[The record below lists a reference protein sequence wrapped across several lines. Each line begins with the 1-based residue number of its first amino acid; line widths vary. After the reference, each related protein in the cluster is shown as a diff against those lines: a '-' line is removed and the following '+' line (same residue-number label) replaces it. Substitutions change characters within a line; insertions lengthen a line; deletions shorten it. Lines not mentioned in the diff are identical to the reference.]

1 MRLPQPLCRHYC
13 AHDVRDHPRQRVTD
27 SPSQTPLPRLPAA
40 VSRSGISPQARLALR
55 QWLGDVDRWF
65 AEAFAAGVSTDE
77 LVHRRATALHGLL
90 RHIWTAIVGDAAGAA
105 LYAVGGFGRGEQ
117 FPRSDIDLLVLVDAP
132 PQGSLA
138 RSLETLFT
146 CLWDFGLKPGHAV
159 RTVEQCRELARSDAS
174 VYTSL
179 LDGRRL
185 AGSERFDLAW
195 AALLGD
201 ASLWPPAEYLAAK
214 RAEQEQRH
222 ARYNDTA
229 YNLEPNLKEGPGGLR
244 SLHVIAWLARR
255 LFGLADWRALPQQEL
270 LFGNEV
276 AAVDAARAVLWRTRF
291 ALHLLAGRPEDRLLF
306 DYQRELARR
315 LGYEDEHAQNLG
327 VEQFMQDYFRAAI
340 TLERTNAAF
349 LQRCE
354 EALAE
359 PVLFAAEPVGEHF
372 LAIGER
378 LDLRDQELFLR
389 RPAALI
395 EIFVALAE
403 NPALKGLRAQ
413 ALARLQ
419 AAVELHGDALR
430 DDPAVQSAF
439 LRLLRLGAAAVPA
452 LARMSRH
459 GLLAQYLPAFGKV
472 VGRMQYDLFHV
483 YTVDEHTLRVLR
495 IVARFADAQASR
507 EFALGHEVYQRVAR
521 PELLLLAALFHDIA
535 KGRGG
540 DHSELGEVEA
550 RAFCYRLNLPASE
563 AELVAWLVRWHLLMS
578 VTAQRQDITDP
589 DVVHRF
595 AVQVGEW
602 ERLDLLYLLTCADI
616 AGTSPKLWNSWKD
629 RLLADL
635 YVAARYVL
643 RAGLER
649 PPQTAAQVDECRVQA
664 REILRADA
672 VDEAAVAQLWAVFPD
687 QAFLRYHPEQVAW
700 QTRAILACEP
710 GDLPLVAIQSDGVR
724 GGSEIFVYAEDRDGL
739 FATVAAT
746 LDRLSLS
753 VQEARVLTTAS
764 GMSLDTFLVLDTQG
778 RALDDSDR
786 VERVQRE
793 LQRALQ
799 QHPYRP
805 QLARRP
811 LARPLRHFHMAPRIA
826 FRTDAASGRTQLS
839 LVCSDRPGLLAV
851 VALAL
856 REARVRVH
864 DARIATFGERAEDF
878 FQITDQHDRPLTPA
892 AEQALLQALRA
903 RLDSEAA
910 GKPKETHASP

>member
-1 MRLPQPLCRHYC
+1 MS
-13 AHDVRDHPRQRVTD
+13 A
-27 SPSQTPLPRLPAA
+27 TPARPALPRLPAA
-40 VSRSGISPQARLALR
+40 VSRSGISPEARLALR

-65 AEAFAAGVSTDE
+65 ADAFRDGVPADA
-77 LVHRRATALHGLL
+77 LVPLRAETLQRLL
-90 RHIWTAIVGDAAGAA
+90 RHIWIAIVGEAAGAA

-117 FPRSDIDLLVLVDAP
+117 FPRSDIDLLVLVEAP

-159 RTVEQCRELARSDAS
+159 RTLEQCRELAARDAS

-185 AGSERFDLAW
+185 AGSERFDAGWSSLRE
-195 AALLGD
+195 D
-201 ASLWPPAEYLAAK
+201 ETLWPPADYLAAK
-214 RAEQEQRH
+214 RQEQEQRY

-229 YNLEPNLKEGPGGLR
+229 YNLEPNLKDGPGGLR
-244 SLHVIAWLARR
+244 SLHVIAWLGQR
-255 LFGLADWRALPQQEL
+255 LFGVGDWREL
-270 LFGNEV
+270 EAQDLLGSAEV
-276 AAVDAARAVLWRTRF
+276 AAIDAARSVLWRTRF
-291 ALHLLAGRPEDRLLF
+291 ALHLLAPRLEDRLLF

-315 LGYEDEHAQNLG
+315 LGYEDEHANNLG
-327 VEQFMQDYFRAAI
+327 VEQFMQDYFRAAM
-340 TLERTNAAF
+340 TLERANAVF
-349 LQRCE
+349 LQRCD
-354 EALAE
+354 EALAA
-359 PVLFAAEPVGEHF
+359 PVLFAAEPVGDQF

-378 LDLRDQELFLR
+378 LDLREADLFVR

-395 EIFVALAE
+395 DIFIALAE
-403 NPALKGLRAQ
+403 NPGLKGLRAN

-419 AAVELHGDALR
+419 SAVEVHAERLR
-430 DDPAVQSAF
+430 DDPAVQAAF

-495 IVARFADAQASR
+495 IVARFAEAAASR
-507 EFALGHEVYQRVAR
+507 EFALGHEVYQRVAK

-550 RAFCYRLNLPASE
+550 RAFCYRLGLPASE
-563 AELVAWLVRWHLLMS
+563 TELVAWLVRWHLLMS

-649 PPQTAAQVDECRVQA
+649 PPQTSAQLAECQEQA
-664 REILRADA
+664 REILRADGLA
-672 VDEAAVAQLWAVFPD
+672 DADVDRLWNDFPE

-700 QTRAILACEP
+700 QTRLILAADAA
-710 GDLPLVAIQSDGVR
+710 DLPLVAIQSDGVR

-739 FATVAAT
+739 FATVSAT
-746 LDRLSLS
+746 LDRLNLS

-764 GMSLDTFLVLDTQG
+764 GMSLDTFLVLDAHG
-778 RALDDSDR
+778 RALAEAEH
-786 VERVQRE
+786 VERVRRE
-793 LQRALQ
+793 LVRALV

-805 QLARRP
+805 QLAKRP
-811 LARPLRHFHMAPRIA
+811 LARPLRHFQMAPRIA
-826 FRTDAASGRTQLS
+826 FRSDAATGRTQLS

-856 REARVRVH
+856 RERRVRIH

-878 FQITDQHDRPLTPA
+878 FQITDQNDRPLVPE
-892 AEQALLQALRA
+892 AEQALLQALRE
-903 RLDSEAA
+903 RLDPNAA
-910 GKPKETHASP
+910 GIAKEHHAST

>member
-1 MRLPQPLCRHYC
+1 MS
-13 AHDVRDHPRQRVTD
+13 A
-27 SPSQTPLPRLPAA
+27 TPARPALPRLPAA
-40 VSRSGISPQARLALR
+40 VPRSGISPEARLALR

-65 AEAFAAGVSTDE
+65 ADAFRDGVSADE
-77 LVHRRATALHGLL
+77 LIPLRATTLQRLL
-90 RHIWTAIVGDAAGAA
+90 RHIWIAIVGEAAGAA

-117 FPRSDIDLLVLVDAP
+117 FPRSDIDLLVLVEAS

-159 RTVEQCRELARSDAS
+159 RTLEQCRELAARDAS

-185 AGSERFDLAW
+185 AGSERFEAGW
-195 AALLGD
+195 SALRED
-201 ASLWPPAEYLAAK
+201 ATLWPPAQYLAAK
-214 RAEQEQRH
+214 RQEQELRY

-229 YNLEPNLKEGPGGLR
+229 YNLEPNLKDGPGGLR
-244 SLHVIAWLARR
+244 SLHVIAWLGQR
-255 LFGLADWRALPQQEL
+255 LFGVGDWRELQAQEL
-270 LFGNEV
+270 LSGAEV
-276 AAVDAARAVLWRTRF
+276 AAIDAARSVIWRTRF
-291 ALHLLAGRPEDRLLF
+291 ALHLLAPRLEDRLLF

-315 LGYEDEHAQNLG
+315 LGYEDEHADNLG
-327 VEQFMQDYFRAAI
+327 VEQFMQDYFRAAM
-340 TLERTNAAF
+340 TLERANAAF
-349 LQRCE
+349 LQRCD
-354 EALAE
+354 EALAA

-378 LDLRDQELFLR
+378 LDLREPDLFLR

-403 NPALKGLRAQ
+403 NPELKGLRAN

-419 AAVELHGDALR
+419 SAVEIHAEHLR
-430 DDPAVQSAF
+430 GDPAVQAAF
-439 LRLLRLGAAAVPA
+439 LRLLRHGAAAVPA

-495 IVARFADAQASR
+495 IVARFADANASR
-507 EFALGHEVYQRVAR
+507 EFALGHEVYQRVAK

-550 RAFCYRLNLPASE
+550 RAFCYRLGLPTSE
-563 AELVAWLVRWHLLMS
+563 TELVAWLVRWHLLMS

-649 PPQTAAQVDECRVQA
+649 PLQAAAQLVECQEQA
-664 REILRADA
+664 REILRADGLA
-672 VDEAAVAQLWAVFPD
+672 DTEVDALWRDFPE

-700 QTRAILACEP
+700 QTRLILAADAS
-710 GDLPLVAIQSDGVR
+710 DLPLVAIQSDGVR

-739 FATVAAT
+739 FATAAAT
-746 LDRLSLS
+746 LDRLNLS

-764 GMSLDTFLVLDTQG
+764 GMSLDTFLVLDAHG
-778 RALDDSDR
+778 RALGEAEH
-786 VERVQRE
+786 VERVRRE
-793 LQRALQ
+793 LVRALAQ
-799 QHPYRP
+799 QPYRP
-805 QLARRP
+805 QLAKRP
-811 LARPLRHFHMAPRIA
+811 LARPLRHFQMAPRIA
-826 FRTDAASGRTQLS
+826 FRTDAATGCTQLS

-851 VALAL
+851 VALVL
-856 REARVRVH
+856 RERRVRVH

-878 FQITDQHDRPLTPA
+878 FQITDQNDRPLTA
-892 AEQALLQALRA
+892 EAEQALLQALKT
-903 RLDSEAA
+903 RLDPNAA
-910 GKPKETHASP
+910 GIAKEHHAST

>member
-1 MRLPQPLCRHYC
+1 MSELPAR
-13 AHDVRDHPRQRVTD
+13 AA
-27 SPSQTPLPRLPAA
+27 LPRLPAA
-40 VSRSGISPQARLALR
+40 LPRSGISPQARLALR
-55 QWLGDVDRWF
+55 QWLGDADRWF
-65 AEAFAAGVSTDE
+65 ADAFRDGVGADE
-77 LVHRRATALHGLL
+77 LVPLRAAALQQLM
-90 RHIWTAIVGDAAGAA
+90 RHIWTAIVGEAAGAA

-117 FPRSDIDLLVLVDAP
+117 FPRSDMDLLVLVEAP

-159 RTVEQCRELARSDAS
+159 RTLAQCRELAAQDAS

-179 LDGRRL
+179 LDGKRIG
-185 AGSERFDLAW
+185 GSERFDAAWSELLAD
-195 AALLGD
+195 AA
-201 ASLWPPAEYLAAK
+201 LWPPAAYLQAK
-214 RAEQEQRH
+214 REEQEQRH

-229 YNLEPNLKEGPGGLR
+229 YNLEPNLKDGPGGLR
-244 SLHVIAWLARR
+244 SLHVIGWLARR
-255 LFGLADWRALPQQEL
+255 LFGLTDWRGLQQSGL
-270 LFGNEV
+270 LAAAEV
-276 AAVDAARAVLWRTRF
+276 AAIDAARAVLWRTRF
-291 ALHLLAGRPEDRLLF
+291 ALHLLARRPEDRLLF

-340 TLERTNAAF
+340 TLERANAAF
-349 LQRCE
+349 LQRCD

-378 LDLRDQELFLR
+378 LDLRDPQLFER

-395 EIFVALAE
+395 EIFTALAE

-419 AAVELHGDALR
+419 AALEWQGQALR
-430 DDPAVQSAF
+430 DDPAVQAAF

-495 IVARFADAQASR
+495 IVARFAAAESSR
-507 EFALGHEVYQRVAR
+507 EFALGFEIYQRVAK

-550 RAFCYRLNLPASE
+550 RAFCYRLGLPASE

-589 DVVHRF
+589 EIVHRF

-649 PPQTAAQVDECRVQA
+649 PPQTAAQVAECQA
-664 REILRADA
+664 QALEILRSDGVA
-672 VDEAAVAQLWAVFPD
+672 EAGVLDLWADFPE
-687 QAFLRYHPEQVAW
+687 QAFLRYHPEQLAW
-700 QTRAILACEP
+700 QTRAILDTDPAE
-710 GDLPLVAIQSDGVR
+710 LPLIAIQSDGVR
-724 GGSEIFVYAEDRDGL
+724 GGSEIFVYAADRDGL

-746 LDRLSLS
+746 LDRLNLS

-764 GMSLDTFLVLDTQG
+764 GMSLDTFLVLDSHG
-778 RALDDSDR
+778 RALDDAER
-786 VERVQRE
+786 VERVRRE
-793 LQRALQ
+793 LGRCLAQ
-799 QHPYRP
+799 QPYRP
-805 QLARRP
+805 QLARRQ
-811 LARPLRHFHMAPRIA
+811 LARPLKHFQMAPRIT
-826 FRTDAASGRTQLS
+826 FRPDSATGRTQLS
-839 LVCSDRPGLLAV
+839 LVCSDRPGLLAM

-856 REARVRVH
+856 REQQVRVH

-878 FQITDQHDRPLTPA
+878 FQITDQNDRPLPAA
-892 AEQALLQALRA
+892 AEQALLKALQA
-903 RLDSEAA
+903 RLDIA
-910 GKPKETHASP
+910 GGNPKESHAST